1 MNFEKADI
9 RKYMVKA
16 NEQIKPINTVFV
28 MSFILKLLIKKR
40 KQGQNCIRQYY
51 VQGKYLLFCK
61 CLCPLKVYGKYRELF
76 QSICSKL
83 EIGNTDIT

>member
-9 RKYMVKA
+9 QKYMVKA

-51 VQGKYLLFCK
+51 VQGK
-61 CLCPLKVYGKYRELF
+61 
-76 QSICSKL
+76 
-83 EIGNTDIT
+83 